1 MDPTYLLVP
10 MVNFV
15 AAFLVLTTIPTIRR
29 SPSLGILIYAIWI
42 TSLCVVRGTN
52 TIIWAANVDVVAV
65 VGCDFSELIVPSC
78 HDQIC

>member
-10 MVNFV
+10 IINFV

-52 TIIWAANVDVVAV
+52 TIIWADNVDVVAV
-65 VGCDFSELIVPSC
+65 VWCDFSELIVPSC